1 MIQNLANLKALQS
14 YNLFCDEW
22 DNAENL
28 EYNAFMHKTYV
39 DDARKLTS
47 IAPVGNVSIIV
58 LIKEVG
64 VANAITCYT
73 IDAEF
78 EGISNT
84 SDVGALLTDVSA
96 LTNSTSFSDNPHVAI
111 SLVSVIENIYAQNLA
126 TQDEATQFVDN
137 IVGGIIGG
145 ADDVV
150 LEGDDIINQLSI
162 IASVTSN
169 EDIVG
174 VDTTTTVLVDTYL
187 PKMFDAIDS
196 FASIST
202 NNETSIQSEL
212 YAIAQQSQGLINNL
226 ESSLQARL
234 AEVGAAMNLNSS
246 DAAEEISAEVID
258 NMNNL
263 AQSLVEYA
271 TMGASKALMQSAPGE
286 SFNYDEVI
294 YNADGSVQYTKS
306 IVATKF
312 DANVIDYND
321 SSIDIVLPKCGKP
334 EQNIELPLSFMQQQ
348 DGEFDCAMMGSSRNN
363 FLSRQN
369 RSQQSETVSIV
380 LFGEGS
386 GSSRRRLIEFET
398 SACFPYLI
406 TMALRDPAAVHFNID
421 MELGEAF
428 EFPSCDFWNT
438 GSTVW
443 DTSGCFV
450 YSVTNSSVTCG
461 CTHLTT
467 FSLSEDD
474 IIPQANILDK
484 LDVKRF
490 SAQNLVAYPT
500 VWLTCFSIF
509 VVFVIICFINP
520 RSKEVQSR
528 SILAFEDIIYKS
540 YQEEMLY
547 DDIVGYEI
555 KYISDYMPNQDYA
568 GQGIKRITA
577 SKGAKK
583 SICTMQM
590 KLFSAYLRNE
600 HTLLSVF
607 QRTAGTNFSLKQRLG
622 CFFLYLVNIMMV
634 TGTFY
639 GIAQSNPV
647 KDVFASMII
656 SLMGTIP
663 VTIVKNFFLKSKP
676 LTVESVKHHI
686 EEEDEENSDA
696 GSDIEESKEEEE
708 SDGDKPWKDFDMK
721 EFLTKVQ
728 KENWSIGRFDAHL
741 GKYYDRNNNE
751 HKIRAMS
758 SIRKIL
764 LEQMYPWPHRFKK
777 IGWIMLIVWTLAAV
791 VIAIMYGLSFDMA
804 VTEEANP
811 DNPNAALYAGDC
823 WNTTLA
829 LQIEAGLSK
838 KSFVNAFN
846 AQQAENQASYA
857 GSDSAS
863 WLLSIFQSLFQSM
876 LLWQPLTAY
885 IITWIKI
892 WLFTWHLKMELGPGN
907 MLKLMKRCCCNK
919 TPHHD
924 DDDDDNDDDDYITP
938 SVSEEDG
945 VPQTHHSYKPSKV
958 VFHDDRPFDLISF
971 LGNSTWMIDDLE
983 PHQEQEQEQEDVDV
997 VVALQSVTTRADQ
1010 DGESDE
1016 ASGSGLVSLID
1027 TLMNEIDDE
1036 EEGKE
1041 EAQTTMDAVDD
1052 LDIDAL
1058 DIEALMDTILEEDK
1072 KTNQHQQT
1080 DTLNMERLVEAVV
1093 SDHDLLQMIDDIVH
1107 SSDSDDDAL
1116 DIGLV
1121 LDDVHE

>member
-1 MIQNLANLKALQS
+1 
-14 YNLFCDEW
+14 
-22 DNAENL
+22 
-28 EYNAFMHKTYV
+28 
-39 DDARKLTS
+39 
-47 IAPVGNVSIIV
+47 
-58 LIKEVG
+58 
-64 VANAITCYT
+64 
-73 IDAEF
+73 
-78 EGISNT
+78 
-84 SDVGALLTDVSA
+84 
-96 LTNSTSFSDNPHVAI
+96 
-111 SLVSVIENIYAQNLA
+111 
-126 TQDEATQFVDN
+126 
-137 IVGGIIGG
+137 
-145 ADDVV
+145 
-150 LEGDDIINQLSI
+150 
-162 IASVTSN
+162 
-169 EDIVG
+169 
-174 VDTTTTVLVDTYL
+174 
-187 PKMFDAIDS
+187 
-196 FASIST
+196 
-202 NNETSIQSEL
+202 
-212 YAIAQQSQGLINNL
+212 
-226 ESSLQARL
+226 
-234 AEVGAAMNLNSS
+234 
-246 DAAEEISAEVID
+246 
-258 NMNNL
+258 
-263 AQSLVEYA
+263 
-271 TMGASKALMQSAPGE
+271 
-286 SFNYDEVI
+286 
-294 YNADGSVQYTKS
+294 
-306 IVATKF
+306 
-312 DANVIDYND
+312 
-321 SSIDIVLPKCGKP
+321 
-334 EQNIELPLSFMQQQ
+334 
-348 DGEFDCAMMGSSRNN
+348 
-363 FLSRQN
+363 
-369 RSQQSETVSIV
+369 
-380 LFGEGS
+380 
-386 GSSRRRLIEFET
+386 
-398 SACFPYLI
+398 
-406 TMALRDPAAVHFNID
+406 MALRDPAAVHFNID

-696 GSDIEESKEEEE
+696 GSDIDHEESKEEE

-907 MLKLMKRCCCNK
+907 IIALFKRCCCKSESTDNVAM
-919 TPHHD
+919 TPDENMLSQHL
-924 DDDDDNDDDDYITP
+924 TP
-938 SVSEEDG
+938 PETEQPSIYSLKG
-945 VPQTHHSYKPSKV
+945 YQTYRPTKV

-983 PHQEQEQEQEDVDV
+983 EAVH
-997 VVALQSVTTRADQ
+997 
-1010 DGESDE
+1010 DE
-1016 ASGSGLVSLID
+1016 AEPEAAEDAVLEEAEGDVELQTMTTQGETHESGEIEPIDKPKHRAIDSDALISLID
-1027 TLMNEIDDE
+1027 DLMGDDDDDQ
-1036 EEGKE
+1036 K
-1041 EAQTTMDAVDD
+1041 ANVDSFAMDA
-1052 LDIDAL
+1052 
-1058 DIEALMDTILEEDK
+1058 
-1072 KTNQHQQT
+1072 
-1080 DTLNMERLVEAVV
+1080 LVEAVLEDDNNTGSTGAPTGPTHQAQNTGEV
-1093 SDHDLLQMIDDIVH
+1093 IQATVDMAETLLASIDD
-1107 SSDSDDDAL
+1107 SSDSDSDAL
-1116 DIGLV
+1116 NIEMV
-1121 LDDVHE
+1121 LDDAQSTD